1 MLKKGGLFGS
11 SQVLNPYEFDGYVVC
26 GEDIKYESD
35 GTTISQRTI
44 GYNSTLGSISPKSP
58 LIVSVSH
65 SEVYLVGM
73 LYSSTT
79 GIYLNRDL
87 LVSDGLIRAFRVE
100 VEGNGYSGECFAVP
114 DCTQIFIGDEQN
126 LNDFVYSDNHYEL
139 WEKLPTHLSF
149 YRMMGGGSA
158 GTMNL
163 KFPMS
168 RTFHNNNTAFG
179 WYVYSGSTKLTAIS
193 PLSFENAKNGDVLP
207 FKLKILEE
215 VFS

>member
-1 MLKKGGLFGS
+1 
-11 SQVLNPYEFDGYVVC
+11 
-26 GEDIKYESD
+26 
-35 GTTISQRTI
+35 
-44 GYNSTLGSISPKSP
+44 
-58 LIVSVSH
+58 
-65 SEVYLVGM
+65 M
-73 LYSSTT
+73 LYSSKN

-87 LVSDGLIRAFRVE
+87 LVDDGLIRAYKVE

-114 DCTQIFIGDEQN
+114 NCTQIVTEDEQH
-126 LNDFVYSDNHYEL
+126 LKDFVYSDNHYEL

-168 RTFHNNNTAFG
+168 RTFHDNNTAFS
-179 WYVYSGSTKLTAIS
+179 WQVYSGSTKLTAIS
-193 PLSFENAKNGDVLP
+193 PLSFDNAKNGDVLP
-207 FKLKILEE
+207 FRIKILEE